1 MENWGD
7 IVFLEKLDLLMKQK
21 GINKNILAKESG
33 IPYTTIDGFYKKGY
47 ENTKLSTLKKLCAYF
62 DVSLDYL
69 ADEQD
74 ATNIN
79 PIDEVLSKEEKNI
92 IMKYRAFPQK
102 YKNRILELIEG
113 IEKEIKDEKE
123 FNELL
128 KKAQSL
134 VEGKVAA
141 YGGKMESV
149 TLTPEESAELDELL
163 KKAIA
168 ENGEL
173 L

>member
-1 MENWGD
+1 MKLNDKLRARRLELGMTLEDVGKIVGVSKSTVKKWESGD
-7 IVFLEKLDLLMKQK
+7 IENMRRDKIELLSKALK
-21 GINKNILAKESG
+21 VS
-33 IPYTTIDGFYKKGY
+33 PGFIMGWEDDEDCKVIEIRPKF
-47 ENTKLSTLKKLCAYF
+47 EL
-62 DVSLDYL
+62 SLD
-69 ADEQD
+69 
-74 ATNIN
+74 
-79 PIDEVLSKEEKNI
+79 EENLI
-92 IMKYRAFPQK
+92 RKYRTIPQK
-102 YKNRILELIEG
+102 YKNKIFELLAD
-113 IEKEIKDEKE
+113 IEKEIQNDRE

>member
-1 MENWGD
+1 MKLNDKLRKRRLELDMTLEDVGNIVGVSKSTVKKWESGD
-7 IVFLEKLDLLMKQK
+7 IENMRRDKIELLAKALKVGPGFVMGWEDDEDCKVIEIRPKFELSLDEERI
-21 GINKNILAKESG
+21 INK
-33 IPYTTIDGFYKKGY
+33 
-47 ENTKLSTLKKLCAYF
+47 
-62 DVSLDYL
+62 
-69 ADEQD
+69 
-74 ATNIN
+74 
-79 PIDEVLSKEEKNI
+79 
-92 IMKYRAFPQK
+92 YRSFPQK
-102 YKNRILELIEG
+102 YKNKVFELIEG
-113 IEKEIKDEKE
+113 IEKEIKDDRE

-149 TLTPEESAELDELL
+149 TLTAEESAELDELL